1 VNPRY
6 EANALATI
14 NGFLDLLESWTVTPE
29 EASTLLGIP
38 TTSLSD
44 ASSIQHSAYGPDLVE
59 RAIDLVAIGQALSNL
74 FSEPDTALSWV
85 KRPNRQYDELTA
97 LEFMLRGG
105 ARAISQV
112 QRYLFAVSYT

>member
-6 EANALATI
+6 EANALAAV
-14 NGFLDLLESWTVTPE
+14 NGCLDLLESWVVTPE

-44 ASSIQHSAYGPDLVE
+44 ARAILHSAYGPDVVE
-59 RAIDLVAIGQALSNL
+59 RAIDIVAIGQALSNL
-74 FSEPDTALSWV
+74 FSEPDKAYGWV

-112 QRYLFAVSYT
+112 QRYLFSVLYT